1 MKWFNVRN
9 VGGLL
14 KNKMLVKKDVYL
26 NPRQSSDVFVV
37 SNVNY
42 YACTMSL
49 HANKWI
55 ISRGMLSRRFRKGA
69 LFIDGCCVYVRAHV
83 DRKYL

>member
-1 MKWFNVRN
+1 
-9 VGGLL
+9 
-14 KNKMLVKKDVYL
+14 
-26 NPRQSSDVFVV
+26 
-37 SNVNY
+37 
-42 YACTMSL
+42 MSL

-69 LFIDGCCVYVRAHV
+69 LSIDGCCVYVRAHV